1 VSVRRALKTVEL
13 ELRFYLERDGRSVG
27 PVPDDEV
34 RDAIRDGSL
43 ERLVPVRLAGTE
55 LSLPAESWATFALR
69 REHAPV
75 PYPAMSMV
83 LRGLTEGLRS
93 APREVRELLLYR
105 VAERGATFGPLTG
118 EQLRRAY
125 VTGRYVDA
133 LVAILHTDVWFP
145 IALLFGE
152 GRGASGREPE
162 ARDGQA
168 SPRGAEARRSS
179 GDALVRCPFCCE
191 LIVGESSA
199 CPECDEPLVAARSV
213 PPAPPSGPSSSGPPS
228 IPDDPPDASWLRM
241 HWRPLV
247 TMGVVWGL
255 IATGIALRTLAPDR
269 FAPPKAASA
278 NANLQAT
285 CRNECWVGEACQLG
299 VCTWQQPN
307 DVSHVGGPAP
317 GSRDK
322 RELTVR
328 GPFALGRDVS
338 DVLPLDA
345 GRFAVAVLAGTEIR
359 STKTGELVT
368 LVSEAPQSKR
378 LFRVGDV
385 VYIASP
391 ERIHVLDVATTKVLK
406 SLEIGSSVGSLTVA
420 ASGRRALLSLPAAHA
435 VAVFATEY
443 HAEIDRIQFGD
454 DAVGPLA
461 ADHTGHHALVT
472 TGGVPAPG
480 LRDPAGGAIYAFDP
494 SRLASQQDRVR
505 SAMLGNPASAVMGAD
520 DGTAYVLLRAENA
533 IVPLTLLASG
543 GVRQEARVPT
553 CREPEQMELVRRGR
567 RAVVRC
573 NEGRALEV
581 LDLGAEKG
589 GKADPPPAD
598 RATPKTP
605 KLVKQLTFDSRLV
618 DMALSP
624 DARQTIVVSP
634 APIGEEGGTVAVVDL
649 DTFTTK
655 TFRLTQEPSR
665 VRVSPDGSTAVV
677 MSDRAKLAWVL
688 ATVDRGDAP

>member
-1 VSVRRALKTVEL
+1 MEL

-34 RDAIRDGSL
+34 RDAIREGTLD
-43 ERLVPVRLAGTE
+43 RLAPVRLAGTE
-55 LSLPAESWATFALR
+55 LTLPAESWATFALR

-75 PYPAMSMV
+75 AYPAMSMV

-152 GRGASGREPE
+152 LTSGGAQRSSGRELDAQSGREGSASGR
-162 ARDGQA
+162 
-168 SPRGAEARRSS
+168 EARRSS

-191 LIVGESSA
+191 LVANEAAI

-307 DVSHVGGPAP
+307 DVTHVGGPAAS
-317 GSRDK
+317 GREK
-322 RELTVR
+322 RGLVVR

-359 STKTGELVT
+359 STKTGELVS
-368 LVSEAPQSKR
+368 LVSDAPQSKK
-378 LFRVGDV
+378 LFRVGEV

-406 SLEIGSSVGSLTVA
+406 SLEIGSSAGSLTVA
-420 ASGRRALLSLPAAHA
+420 ASGRRALLSLPSAHA

-454 DAVGPLA
+454 DTVGPLA

-505 SAMLGNPASAVMGAD
+505 SAMLGNPVSAVMGAD

-543 GVRQEARVPT
+543 GVRQEARVST

-589 GKADPPPAD
+589 PKTDPPPAD

-605 KLVKQLTFDSRLV
+605 KLLKQLAFDSRLV

-634 APIGEEGGTVAVVDL
+634 APVGEEGGTVSVVDL
-649 DTFTTK
+649 DSFATK
-655 TFRLTQEPSR
+655 TFRLSQEPSR

-688 ATVDRGDAP
+688 VTVDEGGAP